1 LDARAMIFLLE
12 RESRHRSADDD
23 DIVGSRAQE

>member
-12 RESRHRSADDD
+12 RESHRSADDD
-23 DIVGSRAQE
+23 AIVGCRAQE